1 MNLLMSADLDASS
14 RNYSVTLGCM
24 AGWLEIAYKISC
36 PAHPASQQPDCLA
49 GQICRQP
56 ASQPAATPTTPP
68 TSRWRPCATPPRGR
82 LVGLGEPRMGW
93 AEPPGHP
100 GPGQLALTGRG
111 GRGGA
116 VCSHIFK
123 CHNTVYQYLVLV
135 WDSGETTSHGPAPG
149 PSRFCCGRGVGTGA
163 AAAVARSRTP
173 AAGRILVVCSIG
185 ALLG

>member
-1 MNLLMSADLDASS
+1 
-14 RNYSVTLGCM
+14 M
-24 AGWLEIAYKISC
+24 APL
-36 PAHPASQQPDCLA
+36 
-49 GQICRQP
+49 
-56 ASQPAATPTTPP
+56 
-68 TSRWRPCATPPRGR
+68 ATPPGGR

-135 WDSGETTSHGPAPG
+135 ERPRLEYMCKYWGLVMPG
-149 PSRFCCGRGVGTGA
+149 LGTP
-163 AAAVARSRTP
+163 R
-173 AAGRILVVCSIG
+173 LK
-185 ALLG
+185 